1 MSNGSGAVDRPRHVL
16 LLTRTLGHG
25 GTERQLSET
34 ALSIDRR
41 VFEPHVCCVDATGAR
56 ADQLRRGGVPILE
69 LPMNSLTSRE
79 TLAGLIRLRRYIA
92 ANRIRLL
99 HTFDVPMNILGAMMG
114 LLAGPVV
121 LSSQRCYEN
130 VIWPPYRLP
139 NRIAHSRA
147 DGVVVNCQA
156 MCDHVLHDYKVP
168 ARGIHVCPNGLD
180 TSVFYPGTRA
190 KPNLLRDADFVIG
203 CVCVLRPE
211 KSLGT
216 LLQAFSMV
224 RHDRPG
230 MKLVLVGSGPE
241 LEPLR
246 KLSTELGIDGQCL
259 FCPATDDVPSWLRA
273 LDIFVLPSVSEAFS
287 NSLME
292 AMACG
297 CCAIASNVGG
307 NPELVRHGET
317 GLLFDCGSAAGLARN
332 LRLTLADD
340 ALRSRLA
347 TAGSEWV
354 SVNLSQAA
362 AARKMEEIY
371 LQNLGEH

>member
-1 MSNGSGAVDRPRHVL
+1 
-16 LLTRTLGHG
+16 
-25 GTERQLSET
+25 
-34 ALSIDRR
+34 
-41 VFEPHVCCVDATGAR
+41 
-56 ADQLRRGGVPILE
+56 
-69 LPMNSLTSRE
+69 
-79 TLAGLIRLRRYIA
+79 
-92 ANRIRLL
+92 
-99 HTFDVPMNILGAMMG
+99 
-114 LLAGPVV
+114 
-121 LSSQRCYEN
+121 
-130 VIWPPYRLP
+130 
-139 NRIAHSRA
+139 
-147 DGVVVNCQA
+147 
-156 MCDHVLHDYKVP
+156 
-168 ARGIHVCPNGLD
+168 
-180 TSVFYPGTRA
+180 
-190 KPNLLRDADFVIG
+190 LLRDADFVIG